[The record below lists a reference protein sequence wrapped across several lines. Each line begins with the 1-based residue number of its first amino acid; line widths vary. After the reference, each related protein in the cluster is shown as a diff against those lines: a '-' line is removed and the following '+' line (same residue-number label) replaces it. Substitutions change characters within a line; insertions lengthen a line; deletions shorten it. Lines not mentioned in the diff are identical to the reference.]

1 MMEHNLHMLTPDGND
16 VVMIELDRPRE
27 LKLGHKAL
35 KRFSA
40 LTGSSMADME
50 TEIQHYDK
58 LACLMYVMLAIDG
71 EKRGETLTP
80 DQVDDL
86 LEAVPIQKQLRL
98 CMAAIQA
105 AFEDPD
111 APKGENGGDP
121 PQAAGTGG

>member
-1 MMEHNLHMLTPDGND
+1 MKNNVQMLRPDGND
-16 VVMIELDRPRE
+16 VVLIELDRPRE
-27 LKLGHKAL
+27 LKLGHKAM

-50 TEIQHYDK
+50 DEIQRYDK
-58 LACLMYVMLAIDG
+58 LACLMYVMLAVDA
-71 EKRGETLTP
+71 EKHGETLTP

-86 LEAVPIQKQLRL
+86 LENVPITRQLRL

-105 AFEDPD
+105 AFEGLD
-111 APKGENGGDP
+111 ASEEETGDDP

>member
-1 MMEHNLHMLTPDGND
+1 MENNVRTLRPDGND

-27 LKLGHKAL
+27 LKLGHKAM

-58 LACLMYVMLAIDG
+58 LACLMYVMLAVDA
-71 EKRGETLTP
+71 EKHGETLTP
-80 DQVDDL
+80 EQVDDL
-86 LEAVPIQKQLRL
+86 LEPVRIQRQLKL

-111 APKGENGGDP
+111 AQKEKTGDDP

>member
-1 MMEHNLHMLTPDGND
+1 MENNVQMLRPDGND

-27 LKLGHKAL
+27 LKLGHKAM

-40 LTGSSMADME
+40 LTGCSMEDME
-50 TEIQHYDK
+50 KEIKHYDK
-58 LACLMYVMLAIDG
+58 LACLMYVMLAVDA
-71 EKRGETLTP
+71 EKHGETLTT

-86 LEAVPIQKQLRL
+86 LEPVCIPRQLEL

-105 AFEDPD
+105 AFDDPD
-111 APKGENGGDP
+111 ASKEETGGNP